1 MKRANYI
8 FKGIA
13 GLAVLVFL
21 ISCNKQTD
29 GNTSHFTSGDSIP
42 VRLPIAYID
51 TDSLLNNYQFVI
63 DRNEEILKKLEEKRL
78 NINKRADK
86 WQKEVLEFQQKA
98 QMNAYYSRERMEQ
111 EQTRL
116 ERQQQEI
123 EQLATKSEQEMTVEQ
138 RNLQQSLQDSLD
150 VAIRDFNKGKYQV
163 IFSNAGA
170 STFFYMDDSYNIT
183 NEVIEFLNARYTPK
197 K

>member
-8 FKGIA
+8 LKGIA

-29 GNTSHFTSGDSIP
+29 GNTSHVASGDSIP
-42 VRLPIAYID
+42 VRLPIAYIN

-63 DRNEEILKKLEEKRL
+63 DRNEEILKKLEDKRL
-78 NINKRADK
+78 TINKRTDK
-86 WQKEVLEFQQKA
+86 FQKEVLEYQQKV
-98 QMNAYYSRERMEQ
+98 QMNAYYSTERRQQ
-111 EQTRL
+111 EETRL
-116 ERQQQEI
+116 NRQQQEI
-123 EQLATKSEQEMTVEQ
+123 EQLAAQAEQEIAGEQ
-138 RNLQQSLQDSLD
+138 RNLEQSLQDSLD
-150 VAIRDFNKGKYQV
+150 VAIRDFNKGRYQA

-183 NEVIEFLNARYTPK
+183 GEVIDFLNARYTPK